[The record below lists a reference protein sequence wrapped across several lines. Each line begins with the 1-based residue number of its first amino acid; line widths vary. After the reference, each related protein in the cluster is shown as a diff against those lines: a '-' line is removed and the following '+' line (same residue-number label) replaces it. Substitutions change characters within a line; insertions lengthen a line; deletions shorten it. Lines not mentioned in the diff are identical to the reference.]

1 MSIRLPGTE
10 DRRKLVSRYNAALV
24 CAYKF
29 FMAVWDYPS
38 MRRPDG
44 RGRIVWAAF
53 AALFCVASLH
63 ASHGKA
69 VGPWSRFV
77 AGTAAAPFR
86 LGTAARPFAWST
98 AVGDLNGDG
107 TLDYAVADHIGR
119 DLAGFE
125 YSIDLSISGL
135 AAQRVTFSSPSAALS
150 IALRDV
156 DHDQD
161 LDVVVS
167 TVVQPGV
174 VRIWLNDGSGTF
186 AETGGFDT
194 FTWQSAAS
202 LAPDS
207 FGGTLGGLES
217 TPRFGRD
224 ALETAGAAATNV
236 AVRWMSSAWDDVP
249 PASRLGD
256 ARRSRAPPSAVS
268 LSL

>member
-1 MSIRLPGTE
+1 
-10 DRRKLVSRYNAALV
+10 
-24 CAYKF
+24 
-29 FMAVWDYPS
+29 MAVWDYPC

-44 RGRIVWAAF
+44 RGRLVWTAF
-53 AALFCVASLH
+53 ATLFCLATLR
-63 ASHGKA
+63 ASHGESI
-69 VGPWSRFV
+69 GSWSRFV
-77 AGTAAAPFR
+77 SGTAAAPFR

-161 LDVVVS
+161 LDVVIS
-167 TVVQPGV
+167 TVLQPGV
-174 VRIWLNDGSGTF
+174 VRIWLNDGSGAFT
-186 AETGGFDT
+186 ETSGFDT
-194 FTWQSAAS
+194 FTWRATTS

-207 FGGTLGGLES
+207 FGDTLGGLES
-217 TPRFGRD
+217 TSRYGRD
-224 ALETAGAAATNV
+224 AVEAAAERSTIV
-236 AVRWMSSAWDDVP
+236 AVRWMTSALDDVR
-249 PASRLGD
+249 ATSSLGK
-256 ARRSRAPPSAVS
+256 ARRSRAPPAAAF
-268 LSL
+268 LFL